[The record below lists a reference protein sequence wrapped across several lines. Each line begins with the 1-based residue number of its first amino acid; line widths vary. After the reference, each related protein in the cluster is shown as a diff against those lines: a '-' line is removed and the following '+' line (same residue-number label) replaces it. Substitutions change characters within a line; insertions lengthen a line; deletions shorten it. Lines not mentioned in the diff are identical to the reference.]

1 MQKHLEL
8 SLSVILQTAVMIQG
22 QSISPLTTPY
32 PVQATNS
39 TVVITATASPPSSV
53 ISSGGNWIVD
63 WRYNGTR
70 VAQAGYVPYP
80 DVDSAADS
88 SIYSSRINISAVAMS
103 ASNFTTQLTIAQLRA
118 DEDGYQVELG
128 GIGIGFDSQPIVLDI
143 RDCNSSL
150 PYDVIVDTTS
160 RIFNS
165 PGKFACSNGGN
176 LFYSNGIILTSS
188 DTTCLASAEWSDQDN
203 LQCWTAPNV
212 TLASSSIEGNKL
224 IVIEGANLS
233 LTCNYND
240 VIPEGSTSRLYIG
253 GNNYNRTQG
262 EPFIL
267 SSLQRSDSN
276 KVVSCQAVTP
286 YTDAYPA
293 SGRSLEYT
301 LDVLYEPDTVVSK
314 VELSQYTIVA
324 ENGYLLRSDEN
335 LTMQCIN
342 GEANPPANCNFTF
355 HMTQSNTVSS
365 VSGCSISYDLDQSS
379 LVSCTAGNEV
389 GSRSSNNETITV
401 VPAQRNLE
409 FNVTGSN
416 ITNTG
421 ERVASYPG
429 ENLTFI
435 CNIAFSDQLNTTYEL
450 KVSDKKLFVQ
460 SFDLKPIKPSNTGNY
475 SCTTMDSFGSYSS
488 SIYLD
493 VLYLSLSVVNTIQIS
508 QYVIESSESNYLLRS
523 DQQLTMNCTPS
534 DANPPAT
541 CSWQLCSDS
550 RCQILTSDGVCLI
563 SVDLNASSN
572 VTCNAENVVG
582 IISSAE
588 QTVDVIPAERQ
599 VQFNVT
605 GNNVANDGSIN
616 STTYLGEHIIISCS
630 VSYENE
636 LSTAYLIKLPDN
648 TMVSQSSKLF
658 SSVTRFDTGD
668 YICNTNDQFGSFNAA
683 IYLNVIYAATQ
694 DDKIPACNWN
704 LNETEICSVVF
715 FSNPN
720 SLFISLSKNGSSV
733 ASDGSMTIESTGDQ
747 QTFTFTRTQ
756 VTNSD
761 NGSYELT
768 VKSSSGSLF
777 SNSVLYFHIEVV
789 DNTNDNGEPLGT
801 PGLSTGAIAGIIA
814 GVVVVILC
822 AAGYGVYKWRNGSQE
837 KNGSRSNE
845 MYPTGSGNRTLT
857 DQPGYIDVTAND
869 STQINSDNQRNY
881 EVVGPAEDE
890 NGYLA
895 VHGSTT
901 DHLRNRASN
910 SQLETDNAGY
920 IVLNGEESNAQSNN
934 QENASSSSKRYE
946 NIEGAYDDVITTPR
960 VHTEN
965 VSRRYENVEGP
976 YDEINKS

>member
-118 DEDGYQVELG
+118 EEDGYQVELG

-262 EPFIL
+262 ERFIL
-267 SSLQRSDSN
+267 SSLQRSDNN
-276 KVVSCQAVTP
+276 KVISCQAVTP
-286 YTDAYPA
+286 YTGAYPA
-293 SGRSLEYT
+293 SGKSMEY
-301 LDVLYEPDTVVSK
+301 
-314 VELSQYTIVA
+314 IV
-324 ENGYLLRSDEN
+324 
-335 LTMQCIN
+335 
-342 GEANPPANCNFTF
+342 
-355 HMTQSNTVSS
+355 
-365 VSGCSISYDLDQSS
+365 
-379 LVSCTAGNEV
+379 
-389 GSRSSNNETITV
+389 
-401 VPAQRNLE
+401 
-409 FNVTGSN
+409 
-416 ITNTG
+416 
-421 ERVASYPG
+421 
-429 ENLTFI
+429 
-435 CNIAFSDQLNTTYEL
+435 
-450 KVSDKKLFVQ
+450 
-460 SFDLKPIKPSNTGNY
+460 
-475 SCTTMDSFGSYSS
+475 
-488 SIYLD
+488 D

-508 QYVIESSESNYLLRS
+508 QYVIESSKSNYLLRS

-582 IISSAE
+582 NISSAE

-599 VQFNVT
+599 VQFNVS

-616 STTYLGEHIIISCS
+616 STTYLGESIIISCS

-694 DDKIPACNWN
+694 DDKIPTCNWN
-704 LNETEICSVVF
+704 LNETGICSVVF

-720 SLFISLSKNGSSV
+720 SQFVSLSKNGSSV
-733 ASDGSMTIESTGDQ
+733 ASDGSMTIQSTGDQGQ

-777 SNSVLYFHIEVV
+777 SNSVLLFHIEVV
-789 DNTNDNGEPLGT
+789 DNTNDNGEPPGT
-801 PGLSTGAIAGIIA
+801 SGLSTGAIAGIIA
-814 GVVVVILC
+814 GVVVIILC
-822 AAGYGVYKWRNGSQE
+822 AAGYGVYRWRRGPQKKNGSQ
-837 KNGSRSNE
+837 SNE
-845 MYPTGSGNRTLT
+845 MYPTVSGNRILT
-857 DQPGYIDVTAND
+857 DQPGYIDVDANN
-869 STQINSDNQRNY
+869 STQINSNDQRNY

-895 VHGSTT
+895 ANGSTT
-901 DHLRNRASN
+901 GHLRNRASN
-910 SQLETDNAGY
+910 SQLETDNACY
-920 IVLNGEESNAQSNN
+920 VVVNGEESNAESNN
-934 QENASSSSKRYE
+934 QGNASSSSRRYE
-946 NIEGAYDDVITTPR
+946 NIEGAYDDVIIAPR
-960 VHTEN
+960 AHTEN
-965 VSRRYENVEGP
+965 GPRRYENVEGP
-976 YDEINKS
+976 YDEINNS

>member
-301 LDVLYEPDTVVSK
+301 
-314 VELSQYTIVA
+314 
-324 ENGYLLRSDEN
+324 
-335 LTMQCIN
+335 
-342 GEANPPANCNFTF
+342 
-355 HMTQSNTVSS
+355 
-365 VSGCSISYDLDQSS
+365 
-379 LVSCTAGNEV
+379 
-389 GSRSSNNETITV
+389 
-401 VPAQRNLE
+401 
-409 FNVTGSN
+409 
-416 ITNTG
+416 
-421 ERVASYPG
+421 
-429 ENLTFI
+429 
-435 CNIAFSDQLNTTYEL
+435 
-450 KVSDKKLFVQ
+450 
-460 SFDLKPIKPSNTGNY
+460 
-475 SCTTMDSFGSYSS
+475 
-488 SIYLD
+488 LD